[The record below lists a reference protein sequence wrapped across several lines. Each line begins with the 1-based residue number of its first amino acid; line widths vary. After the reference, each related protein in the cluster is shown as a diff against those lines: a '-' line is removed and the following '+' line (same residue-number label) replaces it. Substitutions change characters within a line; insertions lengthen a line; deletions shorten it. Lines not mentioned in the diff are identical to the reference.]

1 MQKLRLARLVGVAAM
16 LGSSFAVAG
25 GTALAGPASASNAGG
40 GQTCNS
46 VTLTGDISD
55 LNLSGRID
63 NCGSNRGGDFT
74 ATADLTGAPS
84 SATIHWDTGNA
95 TSLLTLQVIN
105 VDFSGGDCVQSGD
118 LTVEATFLVT
128 VGGGPYEGTGGVNN
142 ACAVVTGSTVVITN
156 DGPFH
161 I

>member
-1 MQKLRLARLVGVAAM
+1 M
-16 LGSSFAVAG
+16 
-25 GTALAGPASASNAGG
+25 
-40 GQTCNS
+40 S

-55 LNLSGRID
+55 LNLSGTIND
-63 NCGSNRGGDFT
+63 CNSNRGGTFT

-84 SATIHWDTGNA
+84 PGVIHWETGNA
-95 TSLLTLQVIN
+95 TTLLTLQVIN

-128 VGGGPYEGTGGVNN
+128 VAGGPYEGTSGINN

-161 I
+161 F